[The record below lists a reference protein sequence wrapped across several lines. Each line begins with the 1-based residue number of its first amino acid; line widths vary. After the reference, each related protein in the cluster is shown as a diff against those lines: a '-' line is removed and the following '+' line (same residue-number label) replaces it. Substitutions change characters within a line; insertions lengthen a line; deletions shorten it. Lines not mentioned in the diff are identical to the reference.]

1 MVILTD
7 KYLSGNTVIGLKDK
21 TFIIDDS
28 GHFEAM
34 KQADETTQSKFIL
47 SVKLTDDSVIDW
59 ILNETNKKIL
69 RKRLG
74 NDTENWI
81 GKGGEFITIKQ
92 NVRGKMR
99 DVVYVKED
107 E

>member
-7 KYLSGNTVIGLKDK
+7 KYLSGMTVINLKKK

-34 KQADETTQSKFIL
+34 KQADESVQEKFIL
-47 SVKLTDDSVIDW
+47 SVKLTDDSVMDW
-59 ILNETNKKIL
+59 IPNETSKKIL
-69 RKRLG
+69 RKQLG

-81 GKGGEFITIKQ
+81 GKGGEFITVKQ
-92 NVRGKMR
+92 NVRGEMR
-99 DVVYVKED
+99 DVVYVKEN